1 MLRCSVPLGFRLSKP
16 NQIIVGNT
24 QSCSLLSDLH
34 SSTYTFF
41 RYYSTYGHVAK
52 LADEIQKGV
61 SSVEGV
67 DVKLWQVI
75 TLHNVTKIYA
85 EMINVPQIA
94 E

>member
-1 MLRCSVPLGFRLSKP
+1 MYQGQGQVSSSVIPFPELTL
-16 NQIIVGNT
+16 
-24 QSCSLLSDLH
+24 C
-34 SSTYTFF
+34 

-75 TLHNVTKIYA
+75 TQRSTHTELVS
-85 EMINVPQIA
+85 
-94 E
+94 

>member
-1 MLRCSVPLGFRLSKP
+1 M
-16 NQIIVGNT
+16 
-24 QSCSLLSDLH
+24 
-34 SSTYTFF
+34 
-41 RYYSTYGHVAK
+41 AK